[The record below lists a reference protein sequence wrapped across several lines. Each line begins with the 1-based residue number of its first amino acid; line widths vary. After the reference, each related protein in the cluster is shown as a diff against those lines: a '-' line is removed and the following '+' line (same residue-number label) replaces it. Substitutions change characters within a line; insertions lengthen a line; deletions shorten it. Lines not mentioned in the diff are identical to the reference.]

1 MTQRIGPG
9 RIVGNTIEVRIGNE
23 WRQMEPVKTPLGD
36 VFLRLIERN
45 PMLDQLIATYN
56 DLMLSLGNLPDEIA
70 AAQNDLTEMK
80 QRLAKSE
87 QTMKDISTSMS
98 LTIEGKNAEE
108 RAAKLAMALKADQT
122 YMGSFAGAE
131 TWRKEIANLTND
143 VDNLTRQFTAVGYQ
157 AKLHSAMV
165 AYFAAAGAVAPTDVQ
180 FYSKGAHQH
189 TTTGKAN
196 GNVTAEDAAAIGL

>member
-1 MTQRIGPG
+1 MIGPG

-23 WRQMEPVKTPLGD
+23 WRQMEPVKTPIGD
-36 VFLRLIERN
+36 VFLKLTERN
-45 PMLDQLIATYN
+45 PMIDQLIATYN
-56 DLMLSLGNLPDEIA
+56 ELMQSLGTLPDEIA
-70 AAQNDLTEMK
+70 KAQDDLSTAKRE
-80 QRLAKSE
+80 LAVSE
-87 QTMKDISTSMS
+87 QAMKDISADIA

-108 RAAKLAMALKADQT
+108 RAAKLTQVLRSLGTYQKRSEMATVQ
-122 YMGSFAGAE
+122 
-131 TWRKEIANLTND
+131 RIAVTDSTNE

-165 AYFAAAGAVAPTDVQ
+165 GYFAAAGAVVPQDVQ
-180 FYSKGAHQH
+180 FYSKGAQQH